1 MSYFLWRLYKSFEGE
16 ILVIPG
22 KAAMFF
28 VVLGLFCIYFIP
40 VGPYVL
46 SLLTF
51 TIIFAIFAASW
62 DLLFFAGQ
70 LNLGQGA
77 LFGVAGYVAAILDLN
92 FGLPSG
98 LAIILGAIGGVIIGL
113 IVGIPAL
120 RMRGPYFAILTLAF
134 PVILT
139 GVVFALPDLTGGE
152 LGLSG
157 ISSLLESDMSVYYIC
172 LIVMLVSVFIMW
184 KLTDTRSSIVRTGII
199 FKAIA
204 EDEIAART
212 SGINTPKYK
221 LLAFAVSGFFAGI
234 AGGLYVYVMKVAGPS
249 MLALLF
255 GLYPVI
261 WTIFGGAASIYG
273 AVVGVFI
280 LYPIS
285 GGLFAAIPE
294 LRMIIFTALII
305 VIILFMPEGISHWI
319 RDKTERM
326 CPRCKLINIT
336 TRKYCRACN
345 APLH

>member
-1 MSYFLWRLYKSFEGE
+1 MSYFLWRLYKSFKGE

-22 KAAMFF
+22 KAAIFF
-28 VVLGLFCIYFIP
+28 VLLGLFCIYFIP

-46 SLLTF
+46 TLLIF
-51 TIIFAIFAASW
+51 TIIYAIYAASW
-62 DLLFFAGQ
+62 DLLYFTGQ

-77 LFGVAGYVAAILDLN
+77 LFGVAGYGAAILDLR

-98 LAIILGAIGGVIIGL
+98 LAIILGAIGAVIMGL

-120 RMRGPYFAILTLAF
+120 RLRGPYFAILTLAF

-139 GVVFALPDLTGGE
+139 GVAFAFSDVTGGE

-157 ISSLLESDMSVYYIC
+157 ISYLSESDMAVYYIC

-221 LLAFAVSGFFAGI
+221 LLAFAASGFFAGI

-261 WTIFGGAASIYG
+261 WTIFGGAATIYG

-285 GGLFAAIPE
+285 GGLFAAMPE
-294 LRMIIFTALII
+294 LRMIIYTALII
-305 VIILFMPEGISHWI
+305 IIILFMPEGISHWL
-319 RDKTERM
+319 RDKTERI
-326 CPRCKLINIT
+326 CPRCKLINMT
-336 TRKYCRACN
+336 TRKFCRACD
-345 APLH
+345 APLR